1 MSKTYITWEELEYDV
16 TTLSLLLEDT
26 DFTCIVGIAN
36 GGMIPATLL
45 AKRLNIKKLY
55 SCNCKSYQNDEP
67 RTGAHDIT
75 DTVDLISFPSW
86 EELKDENVLIVDDL
100 VDTGFTINTIDQHI
114 STMGDFGWSTATLYF
129 KPKTIIT
136 PSYTVKQFSNDEW
149 IVFPWET

>member
-1 MSKTYITWEELEYDV
+1 MSKTYITWDELELDI
-16 TTLSLLLEDT
+16 TTLSILLENT

-114 STMGDFGWSTATLYF
+114 STMGDFGWSTATLYS

-136 PSYTVKQFSNDEW
+136 PSYTVRQFPNDEW
-149 IVFPWET
+149 IVFPWEN